1 MCRVSSVGSNSGL
14 VTICTVGW
22 GRTACARSDQSVY
35 IQLYSRVG
43 PSLSRGLTARAPSA
57 PTHTST
63 NTPTRTGVPPRVR
76 TTMAVPKIPYIR
88 RALDCIASV
97 RVPLSPS

>member
-1 MCRVSSVGSNSGL
+1 MGPLVRGRRGQQLTFIHSFIHFVS
-14 VTICTVGW
+14 
-22 GRTACARSDQSVY
+22 Y
-35 IQLYSRVG
+35 RVG